1 MSVSS
6 LIAELRSVLREE
18 QVICHDGGLVPFESD
33 GLTAFSVRPQAVL
46 VPESE
51 AEVQQIIKACARW
64 NVPFVARG
72 SGTSLSGGST
82 PHAEGVVI
90 TLNRMNRILHLDPEQ
105 RYAVVQ
111 PGVINLEI
119 SKAAAPHGLY
129 YAPDPSSQQICTI
142 GGNVAFN
149 SGGAHCLKYGMTS
162 NHVLGARV
170 VLPDGGIEQLG
181 GLSMEQVGPDLL
193 GLFVGSE
200 GLLGVATEVTVR
212 LLPCPESY
220 HTVLAGYSTI
230 EAAGD
235 AVSKIVGSGLLPAAL
250 EIMDRLTMDAATA
263 AVGAQYPENCEAVLI
278 VELDGAADWVEAERV
293 RLEALIQQSNAVAI
307 QVAADA
313 DQRATIW
320 KGRKSAFSAVGRLS
334 PDFIVQDSVVPR
346 TQLGLALRKIT
357 ELGEKAGLRVANV
370 FHAGDG
376 NLHPLILYDGT
387 EEGAL
392 ERAEDLAGD
401 IVSVCVELGGS
412 ITGEHGVGMEKRQ
425 FLPKMFS
432 HDDIE
437 LMKSIRRSLDPDEI
451 ANRDKMFPSAEAA
464 SLGMYGLHPLEAA
477 GRISRE

>member
-1 MSVSS
+1 
-6 LIAELRSVLREE
+6 
-18 QVICHDGGLVPFESD
+18 
-33 GLTAFSVRPQAVL
+33 
-46 VPESE
+46 
-51 AEVQQIIKACARW
+51 
-64 NVPFVARG
+64 
-72 SGTSLSGGST
+72 
-82 PHAEGVVI
+82 
-90 TLNRMNRILHLDPEQ
+90 MNRILNLDPEQ

-170 VLPDGGIEQLG
+170 VLPDGEIEQLG

-212 LLPCPESY
+212 LLPRPEAY

-412 ITGEHGVGMEKRQ
+412 ITGERGVGMEKRQ

-464 SLGMYGLHPLEAA
+464 SLGRYGLHPLEAA

>member
-1 MSVSS
+1 
-6 LIAELRSVLREE
+6 
-18 QVICHDGGLVPFESD
+18 
-33 GLTAFSVRPQAVL
+33 
-46 VPESE
+46 
-51 AEVQQIIKACARW
+51 
-64 NVPFVARG
+64 
-72 SGTSLSGGST
+72 
-82 PHAEGVVI
+82 
-90 TLNRMNRILHLDPEQ
+90 
-105 RYAVVQ
+105 
-111 PGVINLEI
+111 
-119 SKAAAPHGLY
+119 
-129 YAPDPSSQQICTI
+129 
-142 GGNVAFN
+142 
-149 SGGAHCLKYGMTS
+149 
-162 NHVLGARV
+162 
-170 VLPDGGIEQLG
+170 
-181 GLSMEQVGPDLL
+181 MEQVGPDLL

-313 DQRATIW
+313 EQRATIW

-387 EEGAL
+387 EDGAL

>member
-6 LIAELRSVLREE
+6 LIAELQSVLTEE

-170 VLPDGGIEQLG
+170 VLPDGEIEQLG

-412 ITGEHGVGMEKRQ
+412 ITGEHVLEW
-425 FLPKMFS
+425 
-432 HDDIE
+432 
-437 LMKSIRRSLDPDEI
+437 KSVSFCQRC
-451 ANRDKMFPSAEAA
+451 SATMI
-464 SLGMYGLHPLEAA
+464 LN
-477 GRISRE
+477 

>member
-1 MSVSS
+1 M
-6 LIAELRSVLREE
+6 
-18 QVICHDGGLVPFESD
+18 
-33 GLTAFSVRPQAVL
+33 
-46 VPESE
+46 
-51 AEVQQIIKACARW
+51 
-64 NVPFVARG
+64 
-72 SGTSLSGGST
+72 
-82 PHAEGVVI
+82 
-90 TLNRMNRILHLDPEQ
+90 
-105 RYAVVQ
+105 
-111 PGVINLEI
+111 
-119 SKAAAPHGLY
+119 
-129 YAPDPSSQQICTI
+129 
-142 GGNVAFN
+142 
-149 SGGAHCLKYGMTS
+149 
-162 NHVLGARV
+162 
-170 VLPDGGIEQLG
+170 
-181 GLSMEQVGPDLL
+181 
-193 GLFVGSE
+193 
-200 GLLGVATEVTVR
+200 
-212 LLPCPESY
+212 
-220 HTVLAGYSTI
+220 
-230 EAAGD
+230 
-235 AVSKIVGSGLLPAAL
+235 
-250 EIMDRLTMDAATA
+250 
-263 AVGAQYPENCEAVLI
+263 
-278 VELDGAADWVEAERV
+278 ELDGAADWVEAERV

-313 DQRATIW
+313 EQRATIW